1 MVNLSRSAR
10 PKCSAIAAFGLALLM
25 ASPIPAFAQPAIG
38 DIVTFGDSLSDPG
51 NGFVFIRESATPP
64 DFSTNELLFPSA
76 PYARGG
82 HHLSNGPTWIEQLAQ
97 PLGLSRSVNPAFKGS
112 NPFAMNFAVGTA
124 RARNDFTNPS
134 LSLLVSAFLQK
145 TGGVARADALYV
157 IQIGANDVRDAL
169 AAVVDEEEP
178 LPILQAA
185 AAAIAANVS
194 TLHAAGAR
202 QFLIWN
208 VPDIGLTPALA
219 IADTQ
224 FPGEIP
230 SPSAVATF
238 LTERFNALL
247 GLALAPVAMLPGIA
261 LVPFDAFKLVTEI
274 VENPNEFGLT
284 NVTDACITPGVPPFT
299 CKRPDTF
306 LFWDGSHP
314 TKAAHGIIAGAV
326 AQLLGF

>member
-1 MVNLSRSAR
+1 M
-10 PKCSAIAAFGLALLM
+10 
-25 ASPIPAFAQPAIG
+25 
-38 DIVTFGDSLSDPG
+38 
-51 NGFVFIRESATPP
+51 
-64 DFSTNELLFPSA
+64 FPSA

-112 NPFAMNFAVGTA
+112 NPFAMNFAVGMA

-157 IQIGANDVRDAL
+157 IQIGANDVRDASPQL
-169 AAVVDEEEP
+169 LWKGIS

-194 TLHAAGAR
+194 TLYAAGAR

-219 IADTQ
+219 IADTLVSARSPA
-224 FPGEIP
+224 PG
-230 SPSAVATF
+230 SPQRS
-238 LTERFNALL
+238 
-247 GLALAPVAMLPGIA
+247 
-261 LVPFDAFKLVTEI
+261 
-274 VENPNEFGLT
+274 
-284 NVTDACITPGVPPFT
+284 
-299 CKRPDTF
+299 
-306 LFWDGSHP
+306 
-314 TKAAHGIIAGAV
+314 
-326 AQLLGF
+326 